1 MKLLF
6 DNNLSHKLVGRLDD
20 LYPDSSHVMLEGL
33 DQAEDHANW
42 DLAKA
47 NGFIIVTKDSDFNEL
62 SIMKGCPPKVI
73 WLRMGNSRVSAIEH
87 IIREHALSINTFLK
101 DLELGI
107 LEMD

>member
-6 DNNLSHKLVGRLDD
+6 DNNLSHKLVDRLAE

-33 DQAEDHANW
+33 DNAEDPAIW
-42 DLAKA
+42 DLAKEH
-47 NGFIIVTKDSDFNEL
+47 GFIIVTKDSDFNDL
-62 SIMKGCPPKVI
+62 SLMKGCPPKVI
-73 WLRMGNSRVSAIEH
+73 WLRIGNSRVSTIEQ
-87 IIREHALSINTFLK
+87 IFRENVLVINTFLK